1 MLPMTVLRRF
11 DCVLAGT
18 KERVVAEY
26 QRSKGGKLQ
35 GDALDTKL
43 NKASGQRF
51 HNHSALDFAKLKG
64 DPDNINK
71 HLVSYIKGFSANVQ
85 RTDRHMTQWKRDSTH
100 VVTSLSNRTISSS
113 AFFRSASISARD
125 GDGVNTWKCRLKL
138 IS

>member
-1 MLPMTVLRRF
+1 MTVLRRF

-18 KERVVAEY
+18 KEKVVAEY

-51 HNHSALDFAKLKG
+51 HNHSPLDFAKLKG
-64 DPDNINK
+64 DPDNVNK

-85 RTDRHMTQWKRDSTH
+85 RIFEYFEFEGEIEKCGASRQFGLVAQIEDS
-100 VVTSLSNRTISSS
+100 
-113 AFFRSASISARD
+113 F
-125 GDGVNTWKCRLKL
+125 
-138 IS
+138 